1 MKRTVSFRK
10 RILPL
15 FLLTVLIFEAVTQ
28 PAQVFAQ
35 AKATDSPQQFYA
47 DNGIIWYD
55 KNAGKCTQKPDGS
68 GAFIPKAEN
77 PPPEKWPETV
87 WAFLRS
93 KELSPEQAAG
103 VMGNIQQESTYQG
116 KVFNPFAEE
125 NPGSGTG
132 GYGLAQWTGSRRTDL
147 ANAATAAGVPMS
159 SIYLQLEFLY
169 TESAEKRMSK
179 TIPGIKEWEGLKQQ
193 TSVMN
198 ATVYFHDNFER
209 SADTPEF
216 VRRVRGG
223 NAQKWFDEFNNKVV
237 ANTGACGSQDATGLA
252 AKTREYAWPQY
263 TPSTTNKKPEYAT
276 AVQAALDAKPPRY
289 VGGGAFAGVDCGGFV
304 TLLMQDSG
312 FEPKY
317 NTGPQGNT
325 IQQKEWLDANWEN
338 MGLADN
344 INTALI
350 EPGWV
355 AMSPSHT
362 FVFVGKSVSSEFGAG
377 DPAFQG
383 VASASYGGTGAPWR
397 APMAG
402 HESLKSTGFTW
413 YKKK

>member
-1 MKRTVSFRK
+1 MKFTATFRK
-10 RILPL
+10 KILPL
-15 FLLTVLIFEAVTQ
+15 FLLAIIVCEVVVQ
-28 PAQVFAQ
+28 PAQVYAQ
-35 AKATDSPQQFYA
+35 AKATDSQQQFYA

-55 KNAGKCTQKPDGS
+55 KNAGKCTQKADGS
-68 GAFIPKAEN
+68 AAFIPKAEN
-77 PPPEKWPETV
+77 PSPEKWPETV

-125 NPGSGTG
+125 NPGGNTG

-147 ANAATAAGVPMS
+147 ANAATAAGVPIS

-179 TIPGIKEWEGLKQQ
+179 TIPGIKEWEGLKEQ

-209 SADTPEF
+209 SGDTPEF

-223 NAQKWFDEFNNKVV
+223 NAQKWFDEFATKVV
-237 ANTGACGSQDATGLA
+237 ANTGACGSQDNTGLA
-252 AKTREYAWPQY
+252 AKTKEYAWPTY
-263 TPSTTNKKPEYAT
+263 TASTTNKKPEYQVAI
-276 AVQAALDAKPPRY
+276 DSKPGRY
-289 VGGGAFAGVDCGGFV
+289 IGGGAFPGVDCGGFV
-304 TLLMQDSG
+304 TVLMQDSG

-325 IQQKEWLDANWEN
+325 LLQKEWLDANWEN

-362 FVFVGKSVSSEFGAG
+362 FVFVGKTVSPEFGAG

-383 VASASYGGTGAPWR
+383 VASASYGGSGGPWR
-397 APMAG
+397 APMVG

>member
-1 MKRTVSFRK
+1 MKYTAAFRK
-10 RILPL
+10 RMLPL
-15 FLLTVLIFEAVTQ
+15 FLLAIIVSEVVVQ

-35 AKATDSPQQFYA
+35 AQATDSPQQFYA

-55 KNAGKCTQKPDGS
+55 KNAGKCTQKADGS

-103 VMGNIQQESTYQG
+103 IMGNLHQESTFNG
-116 KVFNPFAEE
+116 HPFNPEAAEH
-125 NPGSGTG
+125 PGKTTG
-132 GYGLAQWTGSRRTDL
+132 GYGLAQWTGDRRNDL
-147 ANAATAAGVPMS
+147 ANAATTAGVPIS
-159 SIYLQLEFLY
+159 SLYLQLEFLY
-169 TESAEKRMSK
+169 TESAEKRGSL
-179 TIPGIKEWEGLKQQ
+179 TIPGIREWEGLKQQ
-193 TSVMN
+193 TSVIN

-209 SADTPEF
+209 SNDSDAD
-216 VRRVRGG
+216 VRNKRGG
-223 NAQKWFDEFNNKVV
+223 FAQKWYDEFNNKVV
-237 ANTGACGSQDATGLA
+237 ANTGACGSQDNTGLA
-252 AKTREYAWPQY
+252 AKTKEYAWPNY
-263 TPSTTNKKPEYAT
+263 TASTTNKKPEYET
-276 AVQAALDAKPPRY
+276 AVQAALASKPPRY
-289 VGGGAFAGVDCGGFV
+289 VGGGAFVGVDCGGFV
-304 TLLMQDSG
+304 TVLMQDSG

-325 IQQKEWLDANWEN
+325 GPQKEWLEANWQN

-362 FVFVGKSVSSEFGAG
+362 FVFVGKSVSPEFGAG

-383 VASASYGGTGAPWR
+383 VASASYGGSGGPWR
-397 APMAG
+397 APMVG
-402 HESLKSTGFTW
+402 HESLKSSGFTW